1 MENFIRVTRSTGEE
15 FELPITKELLQSV
28 KHLSAGAECDERGPS
43 CDGTALNELAR
54 AWMVIFRQL
63 RRQQHPRR
71 EKACER
77 CP

>member
-1 MENFIRVTRSTGEE
+1 MENLIRVTRSTGEE

-28 KHLSAGAECDERGPS
+28 QHLSAGAECDEQGPS
-43 CDGTALNELAR
+43 CDGTALNELTR

-63 RRQQHPRR
+63 RGRQHPQR
-71 EKACER
+71 EMACER